1 MGGRLKG
8 RVDFTTDGDHPSEQS
23 SPSKKNC
30 TNFIWVFDLPH
41 SRVSRYGCSCRRYSL
56 FNYEFFA
63 FPYRS
68 PCSNSNAHYCRFL
81 AVSSLRVSLVKVP
94 SMWYFESQK
103 YQIFIFSTIDFPT
116 AVCWI
121 LLCLPFFLR
130 YTEVYSSAILF
141 FCLQH
146 LLNTISSFSQDFHRC
161 SNTASQSA
169 SMQWKP
175 VEIPSQTVLHKSL
188 CHRINFLSLFFPFKD
203 FELPLQTAFN
213 PFPMS
218 PSSSLNLQE

>member
-1 MGGRLKG
+1 MPTSETPHGYGVRGREYICLAVLVLFAYTISRDEVKSG
-8 RVDFTTDGDHPSEQS
+8 KHSHGFASYNTTLTTECVTGCCHWCFTTR
-23 SPSKKNC
+23 
-30 TNFIWVFDLPH
+30 F
-41 SRVSRYGCSCRRYSL
+41 SL
-56 FNYEFFA
+56 FFFA
-63 FPYRS
+63 ILRFTRPQ
-68 PCSNSNAHYCRFL
+68 YC
-81 AVSSLRVSLVKVP
+81 
-94 SMWYFESQK
+94 
-103 YQIFIFSTIDFPT
+103 
-116 AVCWI
+116 
-121 LLCLPFFLR
+121 
-130 YTEVYSSAILF
+130 F